1 MTTFRSELAEPY
13 SITPNSGLAAKL
25 AHFFMVFDGK
35 VIDAITGAVVPVEAG
50 VTVVGDKIVFDGTSS
65 AYIKYTLPARIEN
78 PSFYGRVKYN
88 VGDVDQGLF
97 GINSSGTYSGI
108 TAWADT
114 LNGGL
119 RTRIWASI
127 GDFGEI
133 GALTVGDWHNWGGSA
148 NATTDLATT
157 WHNGIKT
164 VIDSPIGARDWE
176 NKDDLYLGSRGIAGN
191 MNGEMEYFALFNE
204 ELTDA
209 EFRYLNA
216 DPYAMFQPIPN
227 YKPEYCLVSDNATAK
242 AMTLATPMDVAAN
255 DDFTLEIE
263 CTHSSGYGRPI
274 GETGVNSSSVL
285 LSDTGIY
292 IALYNSAGS
301 NGNGYFLKNES
312 TLIPERSKLKFVR
325 LAGMLSCFID
335 GVQQD
340 ISFANTEVYSF
351 KGFLRRGTAS
361 HIGNLYSILFSNDT
375 SGQGEYFSFNKTK
388 GDTVTSETSNNI
400 ATLVNFPVDSGYV
413 RGVAGNVGGYQLGT
427 DIITVTLS
435 GAYSGIIT
443 YMDGSTLDVSGSGN
457 YVFDSAHILPVKE
470 FNVTDTLSTY
480 QYDFTTGDKD
490 QIIETISN
498 NHATITSASTS
509 KWQPVVIKDIF
520 TIGTGK
526 DYPSPQEFKDARKSV
541 LTVQVGVLYEM
552 FDSSLFQYGYFW
564 GSGWRAQNEF
574 IAAKGMEY
582 KGNSLD
588 PNNVGWKDF
597 NSVGSKCF
605 GSGSINAT
613 GLVFGS
619 VDTAGEGQL
628 VNSYAS
634 GVDVQSIGTLRLRD
648 SCVTF
653 SGGAFQSGTVN
664 ATNSII
670 RGRFNDNDNGSTMNA
685 DSCVF
690 PTAVYG
696 NTVNTFN
703 AKNSQFAGTNE
714 YIDTDG
720 GGNAFSIDMSTWF
733 VDEANNDFKVTASGQ
748 TALAG
753 QGWGGTNIAQWAY
766 LAIAVLIE
774 GSLTSNTTQAV
785 VVQGIK
791 VTAGA
796 LEGTLTITISS
807 DSTST
812 GAKLASAE
820 LIEPVVLTYNIQ
832 ALKAAAGT
840 SISNIPSA
848 STILGYKAA
857 SGTSISSI
865 GSNYSTD
872 GLKGATG
879 DVTNTL
885 TFTNTETG
893 KKIMSE
899 VIQVMNTI
907 TSDTA
912 AIKVGISSLE
922 ESLSA
927 AIPLQGVKNTSGTA
941 ISDVI
946 HSISI
951 IGQKIVVGVAQ
962 GFIEIDLVSGTNTTG
977 TKGTSGV
984 ISTEL
989 NMGIILETL
998 KLMEGSLQE
1007 AVSSETLTEGIKN
1020 TSGLTISAH
1029 TIIDTLSAY
1038 KSAGNILPIITNNS
1052 IVETEGT
1059 KGSTGT
1065 LVELGTILVEL
1076 EALASK
1082 SGDIELAH
1090 EIADLIVGVNTD
1102 TTHIQ
1107 RLNVVLGTLNI
1118 RYSPIS
1124 GIVSSKSIQGVV

>member
-13 SITPNSGLAAKL
+13 DIDWTNPDTDGLVGL
-25 AHFFMVFDGK
+25 FVLVDGMVVDL
-35 VIDAITGAVVPVEAG
+35 VS
-50 VTVVGDKIVFDGTSS
+50 GTSTAVTNTIGDAWNETVTFSMDDLSFDVNDGANYSIIAMASNWSVSDLGSSS
-65 AYIKYTLPARIEN
+65 AAFRFADDVASNYIDFNEDTAYTTTKA
-78 PSFYGRVKYN
+78 SFGGNYLEGAAPDTAPITNGR
-88 VGDVDQGLF
+88 DTI
-97 GINSSGTYSGI
+97 GINFNFS
-108 TAWADT
+108 
-114 LNGGL
+114 
-119 RTRIWASI
+119 
-127 GDFGEI
+127 
-133 GALTVGDWHNWGGSA
+133 
-148 NATTDLATT
+148 LATKT
-157 WHNGIKT
+157 YINWSLFANNILVNAIQGQSGFLTRRDKLILYTKKYEMFAVYTNHRTLEQFQSIK
-164 VIDSPIGARDWE
+164 
-176 NKDDLYLGSRGIAGN
+176 
-191 MNGEMEYFALFNE
+191 
-204 ELTDA
+204 
-209 EFRYLNA
+209 A
-216 DPYAMFQPIPN
+216 DPYSLIKTFTDTKQEYYLQNPN
-227 YKPEYCLVSDNATAK
+227 PQVTNAQITYDNIS
-242 AMTLATPMDVAAN
+242 AAAGE
-255 DDFTLEIE
+255 DFTLELEYRREI
-263 CTHSSGYGRPI
+263 TGSSHLIVGSTSSNYIFFQNGIRIKLGGADGSTVDLGADLGVWYNLKIVRI
-274 GETGVNSSSVL
+274 GSSLIAYLDGVEVYNEIDSTGLVL
-285 LSDTGIY
+285 LNK
-292 IALYNSAGS
+292 ALYG
-301 NGNGYFLKNES
+301 
-312 TLIPERSKLKFVR
+312 
-325 LAGMLSCFID
+325 
-335 GVQQD
+335 D
-340 ISFANTEVYSF
+340 IYAS
-351 KGFLRRGTAS
+351 TAS
-361 HIGNLYSILFSNDT
+361 IKLIKFIVPTTPTNSRYWT
-375 SGQGEYFSFNKTK
+375 FNKTK
-388 GDTVTSETSNNI
+388 GDTVTDHINGAV

-413 RGVAGNVGGYQLGT
+413 RGVDGNVGGYQLGT

-457 YVFDSAHILPVKE
+457 YVFDIAHILPVKE

-480 QYDFTTGDKD
+480 HYDFTTGDKD

-582 KGNSLD
+582 NGNSLD

-619 VDTAGEGQL
+619 IDTAGEGQL

-670 RGRFNDNDNGSTMNA
+670 SGRFNDNDDGSTMNA

-690 PTAVYG
+690 PTAIYG

-720 GGNAFSIDMSTWF
+720 GGNEFSIDMSTWF
-733 VDEANNDFKVTASGQ
+733 VDEANKDFTVTASGQ

-753 QGWGGTNIAQWAY
+753 KGFNNSNIAQWAY

-774 GSLTSNTTQAV
+774 GSLTSNTTQSV

-820 LIEPVVLTYNIQ
+820 LIETVVLTYNIQ

-857 SGTSISSI
+857 AGTSISSI